1 MLKFLS
7 IIAIVVIVLAVFF
20 AVAYLC
26 SQALQKESILI
37 DVNKG
42 LNIKIAHISDLHF
55 PYNGISTDEISD
67 ILNENKPDVIVLTGD
82 IVDGSVDRQN
92 IDKIGTFF
100 KNIAQISPC
109 YAVIGNHEIGLDDL
123 DYYVEFTKKCGINV
137 LLNDTVFFYK
147 NGKRVALCG
156 LSDAYKYNAEVVNN
170 YNQINNTDLKIL
182 LAHRPEL
189 ISQYLKSSKQPD
201 VIFCGHAHGGFFR
214 IGKLALYSP
223 NQGLFPKYT
232 SGLYPIESSY
242 LVVSRGLGNS
252 GIDYRG
258 FNKYHLIFANIQ

>member
-7 IIAIVVIVLAVFF
+7 VIAVLIVVLVVFF

-26 SQALQKESILI
+26 SQAIEKESILI
-37 DVNKG
+37 DARKG
-42 LNIKIAHISDLHF
+42 LNIKVAHVSDLHF
-55 PYNGISTDEISD
+55 PYNGVMLDEIST
-67 ILNENKPDVIVLTGD
+67 IIEENKPDLTVLTGD
-82 IVDGSVDRQN
+82 IVDGSVN
-92 IDKIGTFF
+92 KEEIDKIGAFF
-100 KNIAQISPC
+100 EKIAKIAPC

-147 NGKRVALCG
+147 DGKRVALCG
-156 LSDAYKYNAEVVNN
+156 LSDAYKYSAEVVNN

-189 ISQYLKSSKQPD
+189 ISQYLTSSKQPD

-232 SGLYPIESSY
+232 SGLYPVENSY

-252 GIDYRG
+252 GVDYRG